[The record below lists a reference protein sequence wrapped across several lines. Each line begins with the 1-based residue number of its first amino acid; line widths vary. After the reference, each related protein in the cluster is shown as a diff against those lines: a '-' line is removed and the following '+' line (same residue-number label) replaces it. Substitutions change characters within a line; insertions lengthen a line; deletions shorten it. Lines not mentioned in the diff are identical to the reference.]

1 MHETSFHPQT
11 HFLGNLYRIAY
22 CLPVF
27 RPPNTTDTSILLQ
40 NLVMERLR
48 SRGHILTLVAPK
60 DLRDVICTT
69 NPDDPKLVERTWSRT
84 TWFNLTSKATWR
96 AQQSLGIPY
105 LNVFS
110 NLCLYDA
117 CMQCLP
123 GHDIVQERLGLYKM
137 GVAMACRRLKLPYI
151 AFFDSN
157 EILEHD
163 LFGTPLEGVLRWRAT
178 QAIRYNL
185 ESSVRVICVSNS
197 AKAHLVGVW
206 GVSEEKIA
214 VFPNAVDVERFQPQP
229 EFTSDI
235 RRRFGIDDNPFIVF
249 VGSFFPYQDVKG
261 LLEAF
266 AALLVDYPQVQLLL
280 VGEGEQYT
288 EMVKYASS
296 LGLDSSVKFTGFLA
310 HTEIPSILSAADIAV
325 APYTRIEDNNFL
337 GSSMKLVEYLASGT
351 AVIASDNG
359 QINDVIRDGVN
370 GLLVPAG
377 NVNALVKALVK
388 LINDPQYRQELGKQ
402 ARLDVLREYS
412 WNTYISRLESLYASV
427 LEERFQYQSS
437 KNGIG
442 LK

>member
-1 MHETSFHPQT
+1 MYETSSYPQT
-11 HFLGNLYRIAY
+11 HFLGNQYRIAY

-27 RPPNTTDTSILLQ
+27 RPPNTTDTSVLLQ
-40 NLVMERLR
+40 NLVMEKLR

-69 NPDDPKLVERTWSRT
+69 NPNDPMLVERTWSRT
-84 TWFNLTSKATWR
+84 TWFNLTSKAAWR
-96 AQQSLGIPY
+96 AQKWLGIPY

-117 CMQCLP
+117 CMRCLP
-123 GHDIVQERLGLYKM
+123 GHHIVQERIGLYKM
-137 GVAMACRRLKLPYI
+137 GVAMACRRLHLPYI
-151 AFFDSN
+151 VFFDSD

-163 LFGTPLEGVLRWRAT
+163 LFGTPLEGVVRWRAA

-185 ESSVRVICVSNS
+185 KSSVRVICVSNS
-197 AKAHLVGVW
+197 AKAHLISVW

-235 RRRFGIDDNPFIVF
+235 RARFGIDDNPLVVF

-266 AALLVDYPQVQLLL
+266 AALLVDYPQVRLLL
-280 VGEGEQYT
+280 VGEGEQYP

-310 HTEIPSILSAADIAV
+310 HAEIPSIMSAADIAV
-325 APYTRIEDNNFL
+325 APYARIEDNNFL

-377 NVNALVKALVK
+377 NVNALVSALVK
-388 LINDPQYRQELGKQ
+388 LINNTQYRQELGKQ
-402 ARLDVLREYS
+402 ARRDALREYS
-412 WNTYISRLESLYASV
+412 WNTYISRLEGLYASV
-427 LEERFQYQSS
+427 LEEGYPYQSS
-437 KNGIG
+437 TDGMG